1 MKKSTILRIARPT
14 DNLTKIAEMYC
25 KGLNFIILGDFKD
38 HDNFDGIM
46 LGHPDHS
53 WHLEFTHHQNTHV
66 GKAPTKDNLLAF
78 YIEDESE
85 WKQQIKSM
93 QEAEFTLVPSY
104 NPYWDKNGK
113 TFEDIDG
120 YRVVLQQ
127 TKSEI

>member
-85 WKQQIKSM
+85 WKQQVKSM
-93 QEAEFTLVPSY
+93 QEAGFTLVPSY

-120 YRVVLQQ
+120 YRIVLQQ
-127 TKSEI
+127 TESEI